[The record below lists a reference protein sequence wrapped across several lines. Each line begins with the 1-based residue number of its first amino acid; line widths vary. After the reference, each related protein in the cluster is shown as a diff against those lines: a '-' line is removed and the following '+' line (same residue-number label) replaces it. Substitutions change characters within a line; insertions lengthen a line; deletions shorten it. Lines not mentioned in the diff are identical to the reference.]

1 MGESLAN
8 VSGAG
13 TSGELIAVSLG
24 QDCVAR
30 QAGGDQGQLQ
40 RHFLLLG
47 KQIVHGRMPGAS
59 PNLSESSSLGGAG

>member
-8 VSGAG
+8 VSGAEIP
-13 TSGELIAVSLG
+13 GELTTVSLG

-30 QAGGDQGQLQ
+30 QAGGDQRQLQ
-40 RHFLLLG
+40 RYFLLLG
-47 KQIVHGRMPGAS
+47 KQRVNGRMPGTS